1 MPAMNP
7 VVRSRKILRDGTLAW
22 RNKFELPSKEW
33 LHVPQIAATEIGRRL
48 GTPWYAASEA
58 DGRPTPSN
66 ISART
71 QEEDLLNLIPSP
83 PRPEERQQRKIWTPA
98 EDMRAYSGTAR
109 RRTRAAPEA
118 PCPCCSR
125 EHHHGPGDAAHRR
138 RRHSVRRRDAK
149 LHKGKTYH

>member
-1 MPAMNP
+1 MNP

-71 QEEDLLNLIPSP
+71 QEEELLNLIPSP
-83 PRPEERQQRKIWTPA
+83 PRPAGGET
-98 EDMRAYSGTAR
+98 TAQDLDTCR
-109 RRTRAAPEA
+109 GYEGLFRDGA
-118 PCPCCSR
+118 
-125 EHHHGPGDAAHRR
+125 AAHTSSARGTMP
-138 RRHSVRRRDAK
+138 
-149 LHKGKTYH
+149 LLQP